1 MNRAVA
7 VWNSSA
13 GKKAVMAVTGLVLV
27 AYLLTHV
34 LANLLVFQGPDRIN
48 SYAAILHG
56 TGAALWG
63 ARLVLLVAAVLHI
76 VAAVQLTA
84 RRQTARP
91 VGYASGRQPQVSTV
105 AARTIR
111 WGGVL
116 ILVFLVYHI
125 LHFTTGTAHPEF
137 IELNPYHNVVTG
149 FGNPLVALF
158 YLLAMAAVGLHLYHG
173 IWSSGRSLGVSP
185 PSPQPLR
192 RRVALV
198 LAVFVWLGFT
208 AIVVAVGLGAF
219 T

>member
-1 MNRAVA
+1 MNRAMA
-7 VWNSSA
+7 VWHSSA

-149 FGNPLVALF
+149 FRNPLVALF
-158 YLLAMAAVGLHLYHG
+158 SLVAMAAVGLHLYHG

-192 RRVALV
+192 RRAALV